1 MCYNVIRIGEYMKI
15 VLKRVVAYL
24 IDIILVSIVS
34 TLLTSNSF
42 INKDY
47 DKYQD
52 TYHMYEEA
60 YEEYNNTLKEI
71 DNEEL
76 TDEEYSKKIDEINEE
91 YELILEDYNYKLVKL
106 SIIPTSISII
116 ILVLYFVL
124 LQYLLKG
131 QTIGKKIMKLQIK
144 SNSNKKLN
152 IFNYTIR
159 CLILNE
165 VLINIVSIVLLLV
178 LNKNGY
184 LIYNQIVYVIS
195 YVLEMSIIFM
205 IVFDKN
211 NRGLHDYL
219 SNTKVIELRKKGVVD
234 EM

>member
-1 MCYNVIRIGEYMKI
+1 MKI

>member
-1 MCYNVIRIGEYMKI
+1 MKI

-34 TLLTSNSF
+34 TFLTSNSF

-52 TYHMYEEA
+52 TYDKYEEV
-60 YEEYNNTLKEI
+60 YEEYIDLTEEL
-71 DNEEL
+71 DNEKL
-76 TDEEYSKKIDEINEE
+76 TDEEYNKKIEEINGE
-91 YELILEDYNYKLVKL
+91 YELVFEDYNYKLVKL
-106 SIIPTSISII
+106 SIIPTSISIV
-116 ILVLYFVL
+116 ILILYFVG

-131 QTIGKKIMKLQIK
+131 QTLGKKIMKLQIK
-144 SNSNKKLN
+144 SNNNKKLN
-152 IFNYTIR
+152 IFNYILR
-159 CLILNE
+159 SLILNE
-165 VLINIVSIVLLLV
+165 VLINVVSIVFILV
-178 LNKNGY
+178 LNKSGY

-195 YVLEMSIIFM
+195 YVIEMAIIFM

-219 SNTKVIELRKKGVVD
+219 SNTKVVDLKEKEGVVD